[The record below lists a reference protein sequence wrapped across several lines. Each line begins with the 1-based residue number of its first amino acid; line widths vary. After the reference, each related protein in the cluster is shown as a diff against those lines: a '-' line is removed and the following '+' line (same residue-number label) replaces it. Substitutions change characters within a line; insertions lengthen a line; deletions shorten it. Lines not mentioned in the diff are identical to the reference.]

1 MQKLKTEIRQKIIDV
16 GRLRFQKYGYENT
29 SMKDIATDSGISIGN
44 IYRYFLTKNHI
55 LNEIL
60 SELEVEIKDFFEQLP
75 SSYDEIN
82 MHSLFGMI
90 SNLTIKIAEEN
101 KDTLKVMFNS
111 QTESHFIE
119 FKEKILSLF
128 TDKMVTIAESMNAK
142 KDISKVLCESI
153 ARAEFE
159 GFTCIVKNYIDDTDA
174 LRKNLEI
181 YETLMI
187 ENLGERV
194 MEVMKDNG

>member
-1 MQKLKTEIRQKIIDV
+1 MQRLKTEVRQKIIDV
-16 GRLRFQKYGYENT
+16 GKLRFQKDGYENT

-44 IYRYFLTKNHI
+44 IYRYFLTKKHL

-60 SELEVEIKDFFEQLP
+60 GEIETEIKVFFEELP
-75 SSYDEIN
+75 STYDEIN
-82 MHSLFGMI
+82 IHHLFGMI
-90 SNLTIKIAEEN
+90 SDLTIKIASEN

-111 QTESHFIE
+111 QNESQFVE
-119 FKEKILSLF
+119 FKEKILTLF
-128 TDKMVTIAESMNAK
+128 KDKMIEIADSMGAEK
-142 KDISKVLCESI
+142 EISNILCDAI

-159 GFTCIVKNYIDDTDA
+159 GFTCIVKNYIDDTSA
-174 LRKNLEI
+174 LKENLMI

-194 MEVMKDNG
+194 MEVIKK